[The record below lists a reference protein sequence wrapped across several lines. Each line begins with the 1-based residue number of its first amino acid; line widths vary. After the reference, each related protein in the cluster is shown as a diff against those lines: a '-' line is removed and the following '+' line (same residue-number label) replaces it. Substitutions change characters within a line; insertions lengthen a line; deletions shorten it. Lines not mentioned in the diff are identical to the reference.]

1 MPIRLKQAKKPV
13 KKASFE
19 KQLRLVAQEA
29 KRLDAH
35 IKDLTRTFARGNYR
49 ML

>member
-1 MPIRLKQAKKPV
+1 MLVRPKRAAKPV

-19 KQLRLVAQEA
+19 KQLQLVIKEAERLE
-29 KRLDAH
+29 AH
-35 IKDLTRTFARGNYR
+35 IRDLEKTLARGNYR

>member
-1 MPIRLKQAKKPV
+1 MPVRRKKAGKPV

-19 KQLRLVAQEA
+19 KLLRLVVKES
-29 KRLDAH
+29 KRLTAH
-35 IKDLTRTFARGNYR
+35 IRDLEKTFGRGNYR